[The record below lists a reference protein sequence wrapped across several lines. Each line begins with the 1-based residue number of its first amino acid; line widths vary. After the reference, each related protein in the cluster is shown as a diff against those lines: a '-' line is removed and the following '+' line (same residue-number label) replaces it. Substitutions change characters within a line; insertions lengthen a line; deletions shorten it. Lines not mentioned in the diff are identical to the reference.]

1 MNDGDLIS
9 RRALLDKFESMRDN
23 SKTLNRPSRS
33 VGKTIAETTYKAI
46 TLCMHFLKEAPAVD
60 VKDLIE
66 YHIDENARTVGYRVV
81 DESHT
86 VPVVHG
92 RWIHTKIE
100 DSDWGGTFNSW
111 KCSVCG
117 YYAGRNPTGT
127 NYCPNCGAKMDGGE
141 DNG

>member
-23 SKTLNRPSRS
+23 SKTLNRLSRS

-66 YHIDENARTVGYRVV
+66 YHRDENARTVGYRVV

-92 RWIHTKIE
+92 RWIPFKSEAAGNIQY
-100 DSDWGGTFNSW
+100 
-111 KCSVCG
+111 CSACG
-117 YYAGRNPTGT
+117 IGNPNKT
-127 NYCPNCGAKMDGGE
+127 NYCPKCGAKMDGGN
-141 DNG
+141 DG